1 MECEQLN
8 RLIKDWYLQKI
19 HETLAPA
26 RMMLFIDQHIKNCPI
41 CAKDLL
47 LPDEVEKIREFIFP
61 EARLITPIQVEN
73 ADEEDNEEAYE
84 EESEVVDEADDEFA
98 GGGEGE
104 EPESDEGEEL

>member
-1 MECEQLN
+1 
-8 RLIKDWYLQKI
+8 
-19 HETLAPA
+19 
-26 RMMLFIDQHIKNCPI
+26 MMLFIDQHIKNCPI

>member
-8 RLIKDWYLQKI
+8 RLIKEWYLQKI

-47 LPDEVEKIREFIFP
+47 LPDEVEKIREFIFSSR
-61 EARLITPIQVEN
+61 EARRASSCWLRL
-73 ADEEDNEEAYE
+73 A
-84 EESEVVDEADDEFA
+84 S
-98 GGGEGE
+98 
-104 EPESDEGEEL
+104 S

>member
-8 RLIKDWYLQKI
+8 RLIKEWYLQKI

-73 ADEEDNEEAYE
+73 ADEEENEVA
-84 EESEVVDEADDEFA
+84 DEADDEFA

>member
-8 RLIKDWYLQKI
+8 RLIREWYLQKI

-26 RMMLFIDQHIKNCPI
+26 RMMLFIDQHIKNCPV

-61 EARLITPIQVEN
+61 ESKLVTPIQVDSADDEDMDEADN
-73 ADEEDNEEAYE
+73 ADE
-84 EESEVVDEADDEFA
+84 DEFLDAGDEDDEP
-98 GGGEGE
+98 E
-104 EPESDEGEEL
+104 EDEDDEI